1 MRKHQINGRTGAGN
15 GAVDTFAGQQ
25 KGALY
30 ALLGTQFGERRLQR
44 LMALEAGEMIK
55 CGDDHG
61 LVRGGCSDRCLHGS
75 GNSAFAHFRQSVCG
89 ARLRPQRRQSL
100 DERLFGALLLMTRK
114 DKRHG

>member
-1 MRKHQINGRTGAGN
+1 MRKHRINGRTGAGN
-15 GAVDTFAGQQ
+15 GAVDAFAGQQ

-30 ALLGTQFGERRLQR
+30 ALLGAQFGERPLQR
-44 LMALEAGEMIK
+44 LMALEAGKMIK

-89 ARLRPQRRQSL
+89 A
-100 DERLFGALLLMTRK
+100 G
-114 DKRHG
+114 